1 MDLQGQIAAP
11 TLVIGGTA
19 DQMTPPKYA
28 AFLVEKIPGARLV
41 LIEGAGHMVMLKQPE
56 PVVRHVQ
63 EFLAA
68 IPQ

>member
-1 MDLQGQIAAP
+1 MDRRGQIVAP

-19 DQMTPPKYA
+19 HQMTLPKYA

-41 LIEGAGHMVMLKQPE
+41 LIEGAEHMVMLEQPK